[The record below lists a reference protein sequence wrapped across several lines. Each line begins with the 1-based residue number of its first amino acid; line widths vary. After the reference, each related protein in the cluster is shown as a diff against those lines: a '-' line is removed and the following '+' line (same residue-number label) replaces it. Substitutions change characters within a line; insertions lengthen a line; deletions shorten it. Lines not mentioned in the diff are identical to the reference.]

1 MIDVYE
7 VRDAIDTIQRFCG
20 QSTRCVD
27 KRTPAPQ
34 AHGFGCGMNA
44 TKLKRLEK
52 YAYWTDLPS
61 HAIQDITDRVDKG
74 YKLFWAT

>member
-27 KRTPAPQ
+27 CSIDEGSPVNK
-34 AHGFGCGMNA
+34 
-44 TKLKRLEK
+44 TKGGNDHEGQL
-52 YAYWTDLPS
+52 
-61 HAIQDITDRVDKG
+61 H
-74 YKLFWAT
+74 